1 MPAPLHGTGLMIDYG
16 MIKGRILLVFS
27 IILAAGILIILGY
40 NNRNVTVRPSYQ
52 TSSMKN
58 LHLTHKEEKK
68 VQWELLAENAIFP
81 VGRKE
86 IILETIDLKINHSPE
101 IYLTSDSGIYDVD
114 KGDVMLNK
122 PVEINIKDTKF
133 STDTLNWN
141 SSDELISTLDAVT
154 FEGSN
159 FLIKGI
165 GLSAKIE
172 QQKVKIE
179 KNVKA
184 IFYR

>member
-1 MPAPLHGTGLMIDYG
+1 
-16 MIKGRILLVFS
+16 MIKGRFFLVLSVILV
-27 IILAAGILIILGY
+27 IGILIILSY
-40 NNRNVTVRPSYQ
+40 HERDVKIRPSYQ

-86 IILETIDLKINHSPE
+86 VILESIDLKINHSPE
-101 IYLTSDSGIYDVD
+101 IYLTSDSGIYEVD
-114 KGDVMLNK
+114 KGNVMLNK
-122 PVEINIKDTKF
+122 PVEIKIKDAKF
-133 STDTLNWN
+133 TTDTLNWD
-141 SSDELISTLDAVT
+141 STDELISTPDAVT
-154 FEGSN
+154 FTGSN
-159 FLIKGI
+159 FRIEGI
-165 GLSAKIE
+165 GLSARVE